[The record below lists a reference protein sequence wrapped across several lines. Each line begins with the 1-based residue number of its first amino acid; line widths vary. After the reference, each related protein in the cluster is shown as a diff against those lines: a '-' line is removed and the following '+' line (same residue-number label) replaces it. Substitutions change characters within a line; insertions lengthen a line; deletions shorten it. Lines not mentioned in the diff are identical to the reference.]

1 MVGPNATRK
10 VTVKPLLESL
20 NHVQNHRT
28 YRNDGDRRYSHDSK
42 TYNYGEDT
50 WSMRLFYILKNQ
62 YPSLSME
69 YTATYRGN
77 AANECIL
84 KRMATGAS
92 FSAHLFH
99 GAPDIMIKAVPLVI
113 DCECIIENKSAAE
126 GSYQSN
132 SRLPNQSGQLIA
144 YLHQLIVIKGIQMAI
159 QMAIENTTSFPPLE
173 AHGLYITS
181 KKNPIV
187 FFSQNVRQ
195 RDEYYCHILF
205 SIRSATICFM

>member
-1 MVGPNATRK
+1 
-10 VTVKPLLESL
+10 
-20 NHVQNHRT
+20 
-28 YRNDGDRRYSHDSK
+28 
-42 TYNYGEDT
+42 
-50 WSMRLFYILKNQ
+50 
-62 YPSLSME
+62 ME

-113 DCECIIENKSAAE
+113 DCECIIENKSATE

-132 SRLPNQSGQLIA
+132 SRLSNQSGQLVA

-187 FFSQNVRQ
+187 FSLRMSDKEMSITATYYLAYHQQPFALCRAVR
-195 RDEYYCHILF
+195 YLILCND
-205 SIRSATICFM
+205 S